1 MKSYRSDQP
10 SIKEEDDE
18 SEEEGEE
25 EGEAEGVGESEVTG
39 RLKSSQRSGSTGL
52 KQNFKFNSV
61 SSFYKHANPEEV

>member
-39 RLKSSQRSGSTGL
+39 RLKS
-52 KQNFKFNSV
+52 
-61 SSFYKHANPEEV
+61 